1 MLLSIVMP
9 CLNEHETVGICVT
22 KAVRTLREHNIDG
35 EVIVADNGSTD
46 GSIEIAESLGA
57 RVVHVSAKG
66 YGSALMGGIEAA
78 LGQYVLMGDADDSYD
93 FSEAPKFLARLKD
106 GYDLVQGCRLPAGG
120 GTVIPGA
127 MPWLHYWV
135 GNPGLTWLARRMF
148 HVPIHD
154 IYCGMRG
161 FSKAMYQRLNQ
172 QCCGME
178 FATEMIIK
186 ASIFGEKISEVPITL
201 HPDGRKTGRPH
212 LRTFRDGWRT
222 LRFFLL
228 FSPRWVFLYPSLFLI
243 LTGIVGYA
251 FALPGISIAGILPG
265 VQTLMIASLSLFVGV
280 QTLLLGVFVR
290 TFAEKEG
297 FMPKHSRLVLA
308 KPWLQL
314 EKMLILGALLLLI
327 GGSMIGFEAWSWYR
341 NNFGPL
347 DLTQTGRVVV
357 PGICL
362 VLIGITIISN
372 GFSLSTLDLS
382 IKRYDKKQGV

>member
-9 CLNEHETVGICVT
+9 CLNEHETVGICVA

-57 RVVHVSAKG
+57 RVVHVPAKG

-161 FSKAMYQRLNQ
+161 FSKAMYLRLNQ

-228 FSPRWVFLYPSLFLI
+228 FSPRWVFLYPSLVLI
-243 LTGIVGYA
+243 GLGLIGCATVYLGPLLDIQAASIQTLLVSCLMILVGYQ
-251 FALPGISIAGILPG
+251 ISIFGLFARFFAHSVGILPDRMWLLAFEKKVKLEG
-265 VQTLMIASLSLFVGV
+265 L
-280 QTLLLGVFVR
+280 LLLGIFLIAIGVLLVGAVAVPWALTGFGQLDYKTSGLIVIPAVFLIA
-290 TFAEKEG
+290 FG
-297 FMPKHSRLVLA
+297 F
-308 KPWLQL
+308 
-314 EKMLILGALLLLI
+314 
-327 GGSMIGFEAWSWYR
+327 
-341 NNFGPL
+341 
-347 DLTQTGRVVV
+347 LT
-357 PGICL
+357 
-362 VLIGITIISN
+362 
-372 GFSLSTLDLS
+372 SLSSFMLGLLTLH
-382 IKRYDKKQGV
+382 RRN